1 MKKAK
6 KWLLTF
12 SQSRCIKAKSPTGLH
27 NCFKSTGMLR
37 CSPGY
42 GAPEIVTMQ
51 DSCDK
56 AVDMWSIGV
65 SLYLMLTQRQPF
77 VGNTGD
83 ETRRKMM
90 SGKYDCAPLAHCR

>member
-1 MKKAK
+1 
-6 KWLLTF
+6 
-12 SQSRCIKAKSPTGLH
+12 
-27 NCFKSTGMLR
+27 
-37 CSPGY
+37 
-42 GAPEIVTMQ
+42 MQ
-51 DSCDK
+51 GFCDK
-56 AVDMWSIGV
+56 AADMWSIGV